1 MAKQIKFSTD
11 AREGLK
17 KGINTLA
24 DAVKVTLG
32 PKGRNVILDKG
43 FGSPTITNDG
53 VSIAKE
59 IDLEDKFEN
68 MGAQLIKQVAEKT
81 ADVAGDGT
89 TTATILAQIMVNE
102 GLKNVASGADP
113 LQIRRGIEKGVEAV
127 VKSIQNQSKPLQGKG
142 EIAQVASISADD
154 AEVGAMIAEVMDLVG
169 RDGVVTVEE
178 SQTLGIDKE
187 VVEGMQFN
195 EGFLSAYMMTDT
207 SRMESVLDNP
217 KILITDKKISSIA
230 EIMPILE
237 NLAQTGKKEIVII
250 AEDLEGEALATLI
263 VNKLRGTL
271 SALAIKAP
279 GYGETRKAYL
289 EDIAILTGGQVISED
304 RGMKLEETKPE
315 MLGEARKIVSD
326 KDKTTII
333 EGRGTQ
339 SKIKERIKLIKAQ
352 IEKETN
358 EFDKEK
364 LSERLAKLSGGVG
377 VIKVGAA
384 SEVELKEKK
393 DKIDD
398 AVHATKA
405 AVEEGIVSGG
415 GVALVDSIKSLDS
428 VTVSNDEKIGL
439 QILRRALEEP
449 MRQIALNAGKE
460 GAVIIEKVREMEK
473 GIGYNAAEDK
483 YEDLIKA
490 GIIDPAKVTRTAL
503 QNAASVASSVL
514 TTEAAVTD
522 IPEKKEEMPQMPGGM
537 GGMGGM
543 PGMM

>member
-1 MAKQIKFSTD
+1 MAKQIKLSDD

-17 KGINTLA
+17 QGINILA
-24 DAVKVTLG
+24 DTVKVTLG
-32 PKGRNVILDKG
+32 PKGRNVVLDKG
-43 FGSPTITNDG
+43 FGAPTITNDG

-102 GLKNVASGADP
+102 GLKNVAAGADP
-113 LQIRRGIEKGVEAV
+113 LQIRRGIEKGVEEV
-127 VKSIQNQSKPLQGKG
+127 VKSLKNQSKPLQGKA

-154 AEVGAMIAEVMDLVG
+154 KEVGDLIAEVMDLVG
-169 RDGVVTVEE
+169 RDGVITVEE
-178 SQTLGIDKE
+178 SQTIALDKE
-187 VVEGMQFN
+187 VVEGMQFDQ
-195 EGFLSAYMMTDT
+195 GFVSPYMMTDT
-207 SRMESVLDNP
+207 SRMEAVLENP
-217 KILITDKKISSIA
+217 SILITDKKISAIA
-230 EIMPILE
+230 EIMPLLE
-237 NLAQTGKKEIVII
+237 ALANSGKKEVVII
-250 AEDLEGEALATLI
+250 AEDIDGEALATLL
-263 VNKLRGTL
+263 VNKLRGTI
-271 SALAIKAP
+271 SALAVKAP
-279 GYGETRKAYL
+279 GFGDSRKAYL
-289 EDIAILTGGQVISED
+289 EDIAVLTGGQVITED
-304 RGMKLEETKPE
+304 KGMKLEDAKLE
-315 MLGEARKIVSD
+315 MLGKARKIVAD

-333 EGRGTQ
+333 DGGGAL
-339 SKIKERIKLIKAQ
+339 SKIRERIKFIKAD
-352 IEKETN
+352 IEKTTS

-364 LSERLAKLSGGVG
+364 LQERLAKLSGGVG

-384 SEVELKEKK
+384 TEVELKEKK

-398 AVHATKA
+398 AVHATRA

-415 GVALVDSIKSLDS
+415 GVALVDSIKSLDNVRAS
-428 VTVSNDEKIGL
+428 GDEKIGV
-439 QILRRALEEP
+439 QILYRALEEP

-473 GIGYNAAEDK
+473 GIGYNAAKDI
-483 YEDLIKA
+483 YEDMIKA

-522 IPEKKEEMPQMPGGM
+522 LPEKNPPAGGDMPG